1 MSYNPLNPLFQSQ
14 SNPAMGFYGNP
25 NLSMTGG
32 GAGWGIDPSLMT
44 PSYMAPY
51 RPHMQGANAYTA
63 YSRPSWAGGVSQ
75 LVNPFF
81 KDPYWGNPVH
91 NNQAAIDSVAT
102 RPMDAAAS
110 FGQRWVVPAI
120 AMGAASRMLGPN
132 TGSLGG
138 DMLGLITGKGIAGSI
153 GRGVGAS
160 VGGALEWATAIPKLG
175 AFGGAVGG
183 ALGTIALPI
192 LAGQAMASVANN
204 TVFQPYLN
212 TRRTSR
218 ELQDSFQG
226 VTFGAGSGN
235 PITGRGLGGYESS
248 KIASQINSFGMKDMT
263 FSSGEYSSLASMSM
277 RSGLMDNI
285 GSGQIAGRVKSIAD
299 QVKMILSISKDP
311 SVQSAIEELS
321 KLRLAGASVGGGTGS
336 IAMGAYRNIGLS
348 ASIAG
353 ASMQHVMNTAGAQG
367 GMMYQMNGMTPY
379 LGMMAAANVYGGFAN
394 AQRLGIIGDS
404 HMARMGGLAGAMQS
418 SLGGQISAMMT
429 PFAQMAGMNQYMF
442 GSGGTSVMGGGMNV
456 TGVVSAFGRGVS
468 NNPIQAQGSMALYGP
483 MMASKMISQHG
494 GRGTEDLATS
504 LLRSTGQNGLGAGGK
519 FTAEQ
524 TAVALQNLGMSPDQV
539 QAFLSQRAADTGPG
553 ALAGK
558 LRALNASDKEDAMQ
572 YVSQNTLQNTILGN
586 ATYSVKRSLYA
597 TGDSVAN
604 SLGRM
609 PASVAGALQ
618 DSVAS
623 SWDRLFYGGTVSNSG
638 RPSPET
644 LTGAGFSVTGNDKYN
659 VYTSSSKGI
668 SADAAVS
675 NVEKSRH
682 LLFNSKLAD
691 TFFNGKSYENS
702 SVTDQDIRGI
712 SGVINEVLKNP
723 EHKNYQ
729 DAVAL
734 SKSGISSP
742 EGRAAFSRL
751 LNGAGGKYAELLS
764 KEGAFDK
771 LSTAFSSSA
780 WTGSISVVGAK
791 TSDLSS
797 ITGLKDAAASD
808 NWKVMG
814 QAMELMGHV
823 GDIHGDTADMFALSG
838 ELGSGRYRELAEAL
852 GKDASDPASALKR
865 IKGILKGTLSEGYT
879 RQAKIA
885 ASFGSTDQMVD
896 SMPADMR
903 RSYAKADAAGKKRII
918 DGYIK
923 QLSGGSDAYT
933 GIALSEDK
941 SLEDIVGGI
950 RSLQGSGEA
959 AKAAAEQATTGL
971 DLSSFTAISKS
982 MESSANI
989 NEVAAQMQLRAAIL
1003 NAGSAGSNQKTQD
1016 GRGR

>member
-1 MSYNPLNPLFQSQ
+1 MNPLFQSQ

-51 RPHMQGANAYTA
+51 RPQMHGASAYTA

-110 FGQRWVVPAI
+110 FGQRWVAPAI

-138 DMLGLITGKGIAGSI
+138 DMLGMMTGRGIAGSI

-175 AFGGAVGG
+175 AFGGAIGG
-183 ALGTIALPI
+183 AVGAIALPI
-192 LAGQAMASVANN
+192 AVGVGLAEMANRV
-204 TVFQPYLN
+204 VFQPYLN
-212 TRRTSR
+212 TRRMSR
-218 ELQDSFQG
+218 DLQDSFQG
-226 VTFGAGSGN
+226 VTFGGN
-235 PITGRGLGGYESS
+235 GGNVITGRGLGGRESAN
-248 KIASQINSFGMKDMT
+248 IAGQINSFGMKDMM
-263 FSSGEYSSLASMSM
+263 FSSGEYTSLAGMSM

-336 IAMGAYRNIGLS
+336 VAMGAYRNIGLS

-404 HMARMGGLAGAMQS
+404 QMARMGGLAGATQS
-418 SLGGQISAMMT
+418 SLGGQISTMMT
-429 PFAQMAGMNQYMF
+429 PYAQMAGMNQYMF

-483 MMASKMISQHG
+483 MMASKMLAKNG
-494 GRGTEDLATS
+494 GLGTENLAIS
-504 LLRSTGQNGLGAGGK
+504 LLRSTGQNGLGSGGR

-524 TAVALQNLGMSPDQV
+524 TAVALQNLGMSPDQI

-558 LRALNASDKEDAMQ
+558 LRALNASDREDSMQ
-572 YVSQNTLQNTILGN
+572 YVSQNNLQNTMLGN
-586 ATYSVKRSLYA
+586 AVYA
-597 TGDSVAN
+597 TKRGLYETGDA
-604 SLGRM
+604 LAEFGRT
-609 PASVAGALQ
+609 PARWAGSAQ
-618 DSVAS
+618 DVVAS
-623 SWDRLFYGGTVSNSG
+623 GWNKLFYGKTI
-638 RPSPET
+638 
-644 LTGAGFSVTGNDKYN
+644 TGSQTSEGVLSDAGFTKNKDGGYVSGLKGLDADAVMANFNKSWTAPKGRNGKAMDAMDIKKVTGL
-659 VYTSSSKGI
+659 I
-668 SADAAVS
+668 
-675 NVEKSRH
+675 
-682 LLFNSKLAD
+682 NSIL
-691 TFFNGKSYENS
+691 T
-702 SVTDQDIRGI
+702 
-712 SGVINEVLKNP
+712 NP
-723 EHKNYQ
+723 QHKNYV

-734 SKSGISSP
+734 SKSGIGS
-742 EGRAAFSRL
+742 AAGQAALSNIL
-751 LNGAGGKYAELLS
+751 TDAGGDLS
-764 KEGAFDK
+764 SKMNSEDSYNRLKSA
-771 LSTAFSSSA
+771 LASNA
-780 WTGSISVVGAK
+780 WTAEVSATGAK
-791 TSDLSS
+791 TSELSS

-808 NWKVMG
+808 NWRVMG
-814 QAMELMGHV
+814 QATNLLNNIDV
-823 GDIHGDTADMFALSG
+823 DGDSVNLFKLGG
-838 ELGSGRYRELAEAL
+838 ELNSGKYKDLASAL
-852 GKDASDPASALKR
+852 GKDASDPSAAIKR
-865 IKGILKGTLSEGYT
+865 IKTIARGTLAGGFT
-879 RQAKIA
+879 RQSDIA
-885 ASFGSTDQMVD
+885 ASFGSSEDMVA
-896 SMPADMR
+896 SMPPELRRKYAQAD
-903 RSYAKADAAGKKRII
+903 SAGKKRIL
-918 DGYIK
+918 DQYVQHLAGDSYRN
-923 QLSGGSDAYT
+923 T
-933 GIALSEDK
+933 GISLSDSK
-941 SLEDIVGGI
+941 SLEDIKGGLN
-950 RSLQGSGEA
+950 SLRGSGEA
-959 AKAAAEQATTGL
+959 AKVAAEQATTGL

-989 NEVAAQMQLRAAIL
+989 NEAAAQMQLRAAIL